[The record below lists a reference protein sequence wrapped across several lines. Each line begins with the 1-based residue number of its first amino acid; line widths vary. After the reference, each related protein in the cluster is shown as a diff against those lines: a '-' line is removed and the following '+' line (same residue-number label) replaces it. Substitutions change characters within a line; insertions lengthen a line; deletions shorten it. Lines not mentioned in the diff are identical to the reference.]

1 MRRPGGRLPLP
12 ARLNDPER
20 DPGRQQVAGDQD
32 GGAGRRPDRERAG
45 AALLDH
51 EAGAKPRAAGPSIA
65 PAAST
70 IPVTSC
76 GNGTAP
82 GRTRP
87 HLLVADDVPVL
98 NAYPEVRPDLVLT
111 DLQMP
116 WLDGFGLVRALR
128 ERGERVP
135 VILLTARD
143 DALTRR
149 TAAAVGVDGLLLKP
163 FGLTELAARVRG
175 ALGSAAGR
183 V

>member
-1 MRRPGGRLPLP
+1 MTVTTDLADRP
-12 ARLNDPER
+12 A
-20 DPGRQQVAGDQD
+20 PG
-32 GGAGRRPDRERAG
+32 
-45 AALLDH
+45 
-51 EAGAKPRAAGPSIA
+51 
-65 PAAST
+65 T
-70 IPVTSC
+70 
-76 GNGTAP
+76 

-87 HLLVADDVPVL
+87 HLLVADDVPVLRRLLAEALGTEGFDITAVPDGMAAL

-116 WLDGFGLVRALR
+116 RLDGFGLVRALR

-135 VILLTARD
+135 VLMLTARD

-149 TAAAVGVDGLLLKP
+149 TAAAVGVDELLPEP
-163 FGLTELAARVRG
+163 FGLTELAARIRG

>member
-1 MRRPGGRLPLP
+1 
-12 ARLNDPER
+12 
-20 DPGRQQVAGDQD
+20 
-32 GGAGRRPDRERAG
+32 
-45 AALLDH
+45 
-51 EAGAKPRAAGPSIA
+51 
-65 PAAST
+65 
-70 IPVTSC
+70 
-76 GNGTAP
+76 
-82 GRTRP
+82 
-87 HLLVADDVPVL
+87 VL

-116 WLDGFGLVRALR
+116 RLDGFGLVRALR